1 LIIEAKEE
9 EQMNKRQTLKVLGA
23 STLATNTAFLP
34 SPSNAQTTA
43 APTGSTPAST
53 PAPIQIQPT
62 TGPELAVTE
71 IANGLTN
78 PWSVAV
84 LPDGRYLVTERPG
97 RINLIEA
104 NGKKISVDGAPTVYA
119 QGQGGLLDV
128 VLSPNFEKD
137 ANIFFSYS
145 EPVTGSESRTA
156 VARARLV
163 GTRLTD
169 LAVIFRQSPTAPAG
183 YHFGS
188 RLVFDR
194 EGFLFVTTG
203 DRYQLRDQAQN
214 LSNHLGKVLRI
225 TAEGKPAPGNPFLNR
240 GTSGAANTAPEIWS
254 YGHRNMQGAALHP
267 NTGQLWTN
275 EHGAR
280 GGDEINLCLPGKNY
294 GWPIITHGVDYSGAK
309 IGEGSAKAGLEQ
321 PLHFWVP
328 SIAVSGMAFDRAL
341 TQGNRTVVW
350 VGGLAGQVLARV
362 TFENNVAEGKGVN
375 VAEGKGVN
383 VAVKE
388 ERFLRNLGQRIR
400 DVRQVADGRLL
411 VLTDSANGKLLVTAK
426 T

>member
-1 LIIEAKEE
+1 
-9 EQMNKRQTLKVLGA
+9 MNKRQTLKVLGTTA
-23 STLATNTAFLP
+23 LATNTTFLQ
-34 SPSNAQTTA
+34 STSYAQSSA
-43 APTGSTPAST
+43 APTSPTTGSTL
-53 PAPIQIQPT
+53 APIQIEPT
-62 TGPELAVTE
+62 AGPELAVTE
-71 IANGLTN
+71 IANSLTN

-97 RINLIEA
+97 RINLIET
-104 NGKKISVDGAPTVYA
+104 NGKKTLIDGVPTVYA

-128 VLSPNFEKD
+128 TLSSNFGKD
-137 ANIFFSYS
+137 GTLFFSYA
-145 EPVTGSESRTA
+145 EPVNSSESRTA

-169 LAVIFRQSPTAPAG
+169 VAVIFRQSPIAPAG

-188 RLVFDR
+188 RLAFDR

-214 LSNHLGKVLRI
+214 LSNTIGKVLRI

-240 GTSGAANTAPEIWS
+240 STSGASNTAPEIWS
-254 YGHRNMQGAALHP
+254 YGHRNMQGAAVHP
-267 NTGQLWTN
+267 ITGQLWTN

-309 IGEGSAKAGLEQ
+309 IGEGTAKAGLEQ

-328 SIAVSGMAFDRAL
+328 SIAVSGMAFDRTL

-350 VGGLAGQVLARV
+350 VGGLAGQVLAKV
-362 TFENNVAEGKGVN
+362 SFESNVAI
-375 VAEGKGVN
+375 
-383 VAVKE
+383 KE

-400 DVRQVADGRLL
+400 DVRQLSNGKLL
-411 VLTDSANGKLLVTAK
+411 VLTDSANGKLVLVNSA
-426 T
+426 